1 MSRLASLAAMALAA
15 FVCGVAL
22 ADAPPA
28 PGAFASVA
36 VNGVRLHYVERG
48 AGEPVIFVHGAL
60 DDYREWEPVA
70 RSFPGSYRVIT
81 YSRRYNFP
89 NDNSLAPGDHSAL
102 VEARDL
108 AALIR
113 ALHAGPA
120 HIVGASYGAYT
131 ALLLAIREPRLVRS
145 LTLVEPPLV
154 GWLPDLPGGRELRDA
169 FLRGMW
175 RPSGDAFR
183 QGEWVRAIRIAF
195 DYFGGPGGFD
205 KLPVRVQAAV
215 LANALEWRALTL
227 SADAFPEV
235 TRAQVR
241 AIRVPVL
248 MISGGRTFPMLKL
261 TDAALVRELADGR
274 RVIVPDGT
282 HEVCSEQPSTCAA
295 RIRGFL
301 AAVRR

>member
-1 MSRLASLAAMALAA
+1 MSRLAPLAAIALASLACRMA
-15 FVCGVAL
+15 V
-22 ADAPPA
+22 ADAPPN
-28 PGAFASVA
+28 AFASVS

-48 AGEPVIFVHGAL
+48 AGEPVVFVHGAL

-81 YSRRYNFP
+81 YSRRYNYP
-89 NDNSLAPGDHSAL
+89 NDNPIAPGDHSAL

-131 ALLLAIREPRLVRS
+131 ALLLAIREPKLVRS

-154 GWLPDLPGGRELRDA
+154 GWLPELAGGSALRDA
-169 FLRGMW
+169 FLRGTW

-195 DYFGGPGGFD
+195 DFFLGPGGFD
-205 KLPVRVQAAV
+205 KLPVRAQAAV
-215 LANALEWRALTL
+215 LSNALEWRALTT
-227 SADAFPEV
+227 SADPFPEV

-241 AIRVPVL
+241 AIRLPVL
-248 MISGGRTFPMLKL
+248 LISGGRTFPMLKL
-261 TDAALVRELADGR
+261 TDAALVRELPDGR
-274 RVIVPDGT
+274 RVIVADGT

-301 AAVRR
+301 AGVRR